1 MMGMPTA
8 PAIPNAAIQ
17 TLKVFSPNAKAFF
30 ITDEALF
37 GVSVGDGLYQ
47 WVRYEKSFGFVD
59 AGTSTSDQGAQRIEI

>member
-8 PAIPNAAIQ
+8 PAIPVAAIQ
-17 TLKVFSPNAKAFF
+17 ALKVFNPNANAFF
-30 ITDEALF
+30 ITAEAHF

-59 AGTSTSDQGAQRIEI
+59 AGTSKSDQGAQRVVI